1 MDLILWRHADAED
14 GMRDLERKLTQKG
27 KKQAARVADWLR
39 ERLPENT
46 VVLASPARRAQQTA
60 EALSDSF
67 KTVPELA
74 PEAAPQQVLAAAGW
88 PKAHGTVVVV
98 GHQPTLGRAAALALT
113 GAAADWGMK
122 KGSVWWLRRDDRGEV
137 SLRAVIPPDLT

>member
-1 MDLILWRHADAED
+1 MVLILWRHADAED

-67 KTVPELA
+67 ETLPELA
-74 PEAAPQQVLAAAGW
+74 PEAAPQEVLAAAGW

-122 KGSVWWLRRDDRGEV
+122 KGSVWWLRRDDHGEV
-137 SLRAVIPPDLT
+137 SLRAVIPPDLA